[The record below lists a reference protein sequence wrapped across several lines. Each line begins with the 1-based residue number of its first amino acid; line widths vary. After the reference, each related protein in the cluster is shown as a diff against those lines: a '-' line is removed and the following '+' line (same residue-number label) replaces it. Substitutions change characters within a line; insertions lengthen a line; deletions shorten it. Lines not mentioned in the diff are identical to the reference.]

1 MVGAVG
7 NPLGRWRQLAML
19 AAVLLA
25 GCAQMLPRQ
34 ELSMPT
40 PWRSFDEALGQFE
53 RIVPGKTNIAELKK
67 LGIDPY
73 SRPNIAIL
81 NYSDL
86 LRRFVPPGSDGLRAL
101 DSGVRECLEALQE
114 CRAFEIVLKD
124 VRRVRSGDFFADFL
138 NFHRV
143 TTVSGWH
150 FTGTV
155 VIKGEVVMHKVW
167 SGQPAIHE
175 IEETKNPLGP
185 FQGWG
190 ESNPIKF

>member
-1 MVGAVG
+1 MV
-7 NPLGRWRQLAML
+7 L
-19 AAVLLA
+19 AA
-25 GCAQMLPRQ
+25 CAQMLPRQ

-40 PWRSFDEALGQFE
+40 PWGSFDEALQSFE
-53 RIVPGKTNIAELKK
+53 RIVPGRTSIADLKA

-73 SRPNIAIL
+73 TRPNITIL
-81 NYSDL
+81 NYADL
-86 LRRFVPPGSDGLRAL
+86 VRRFVPPGSDGLKAL
-101 DSGVRECLEALQE
+101 DPGVRDCLEALQD
-114 CRAFEIVLKD
+114 CRAYEVALKD
-124 VRRVRSGDFFADFL
+124 LRRVRSGDFLKDFL

-143 TTVSGWH
+143 TTISGFQ

-155 VIKGEVVMHKVW
+155 VIKGETVVHKVW

-175 IEETKNPLGP
+175 IEESRNPLGP